1 MFASMPMRQL
11 VAVSDAS
18 PPCPA
23 RADRFAVH
31 RRSNTRLLRN
41 DGCGQIVMPAII
53 CFAFFCHVWHV
64 GCVKVCVCD
73 FGVWCPRSSFAVR
86 RLHATVVVPSFQPRI
101 WSLTICPGCS
111 SLHAARAR
119 TTSPTIALHT
129 KGRARQAFSLGHIVM
144 RGARSCGVCRV

>member
-1 MFASMPMRQL
+1 MP
-11 VAVSDAS
+11 
-18 PPCPA
+18 CEGG
-23 RADRFAVH
+23 FAVH
-31 RRSNTRLLRN
+31 GATTRQLRN
-41 DGCGQIVMPAII
+41 DGLRSDCEPAII
-53 CFAFFCHVWHV
+53 CLHSFVTSGTSAVWRCACDL
-64 GCVKVCVCD
+64 GC
-73 FGVWCPRSSFAVR
+73 GVWCPALLCSLTVGGT